1 MQQKIMPDRVRAWWH
16 SLPPPTDNPF
26 QRRVYPLLFAT
37 IIALGA
43 LDGLGLLVSF
53 VRMALGEAA
62 GITAGLYGGLVA
74 LSIGGYW
81 LARRGS
87 FQAAVLLIAIGLVA
101 VQALGLLA
109 SGLVYASIMLAA
121 MLTSIVFAGLLLG
134 WLGGSAITLLS
145 VGLAAAIGFLEASG
159 YLNTGLP
166 VETYRSLIFS
176 NVFVHAC
183 LAIFVLVMVVSF
195 REALRAELA
204 RTQEQE
210 VALRAARD
218 SLQEQVAQ
226 QTVELRAA
234 FEESEQRARELS
246 STLAALAQREATIRQ
261 LEAPIIPVMAGVI
274 LVPLIGQSG
283 SEHMQMVG
291 DRILAEI
298 VERRAYDVIIDI
310 TSVSMIDTATAQQL
324 LQLASSVRLVGAR
337 AVLVGIRPEVAQT
350 IVSLGISLTMPTY
363 ATLEQAV
370 TSLLKRASH
379 SHAAA

>member
-1 MQQKIMPDRVRAWWH
+1 
-16 SLPPPTDNPF
+16 
-26 QRRVYPLLFAT
+26 
-37 IIALGA
+37 
-43 LDGLGLLVSF
+43 
-53 VRMALGEAA
+53 
-62 GITAGLYGGLVA
+62 
-74 LSIGGYW
+74 
-81 LARRGS
+81 
-87 FQAAVLLIAIGLVA
+87 
-101 VQALGLLA
+101 
-109 SGLVYASIMLAA
+109 
-121 MLTSIVFAGLLLG
+121 
-134 WLGGSAITLLS
+134 
-145 VGLAAAIGFLEASG
+145 
-159 YLNTGLP
+159 
-166 VETYRSLIFS
+166 
-176 NVFVHAC
+176 
-183 LAIFVLVMVVSF
+183 
-195 REALRAELA
+195 
-204 RTQEQE
+204 
-210 VALRAARD
+210 
-218 SLQEQVAQ
+218 VAQ